1 MPPIDRPTAGVA
13 VHAPTL
19 PPLIPANAGIQV
31 PATDGDAARIAEVLA
46 ALDTALDPELDES
59 VVALGFVAHVAIRGD
74 DAEVDFRL
82 PTFWCSANFAWIM
95 AEDMCAALSR
105 LPWLKHVDVRLVD
118 HFAAGK
124 INRGVAAG
132 QSFRQAFGPEA
143 AASLDALRETFR
155 RKAYLGRM
163 SRLIERLREIGW
175 EDGRIADLTIAG
187 LDEVR
192 TDAADNPMVDRFLE
206 LRRLYGGR
214 FTARDRA
221 FVLIEGEP
229 LAAETLPAILR
240 GIRMTRR
247 SVEANGEMCRILLKA
262 RMESPPTPREP
273 ASSET

>member
-1 MPPIDRPTAGVA
+1 MPPSDRPAA
-13 VHAPTL
+13 AAADHAPTL
-19 PPLIPANAGIQV
+19 PPLIPAEAGIPV
-31 PATDGDAARIAEVLA
+31 PGTDGDAARIAEVLA

-59 VVALGFVAHVAIRGD
+59 VVALGFVARVAVVED
-74 DAEVDFRL
+74 NVEVGFRL
-82 PTFWCSANFAWIM
+82 PTFWCSASFAWIM
-95 AEDMCAALSR
+95 AEDMRAALSR
-105 LPWLKHVDVRLVD
+105 LPWLKHADVRLVD

-124 INRGVAAG
+124 INSGVAEG

-143 AASLDALRETFR
+143 AASLDTLRETFR

-187 LDEVR
+187 LEEVR
-192 TDAADNPMVDRFLE
+192 TDAADNRIVDRFLE

-229 LAAETLPAILR
+229 VGVETLPMILR
-240 GIRMTRR
+240 DIRMTRR
-247 SVEANGEMCRILLKA
+247 SVEANGEMCRMLLKA
-262 RMESPPTPREP
+262 RLEEP
-273 ASSET
+273 APVG